1 MSTVKR
7 GRVNREKRRESAKAR
22 ASHVYSPEEQVA
34 RLDARLGVGVGA
46 VKERA
51 ILDGMLHGNGDP
63 RKSKKRKGKR
73 S

>member
-7 GRVNREKRRESAKAR
+7 GRVSRTKRRESAKAR
-22 ASHVYSPEEQVA
+22 ATHVYSPEEQLQ
-34 RLDARLGVGVGA
+34 RLDAKLGVGVGA

-51 ILDGMLHGNGDP
+51 HLNKMLFGS
-63 RKSKKRKGKR
+63 SKKKAK